1 MATKKS
7 TGNVTPRV
15 TPVRKNP
22 PGSGGN
28 LAKQGESLRISDA
41 IAEFEKAGGQVE
53 KLGVTRVL
61 QKITPPRSGEVASA
75 PPPAPRSKTRKS

>member
-1 MATKKS
+1 MAIKKS
-7 TGNVTPRV
+7 TGNVTPRP
-15 TPVRKNP
+15 PVRKNP
-22 PGSGGN
+22 PGGSGGN

-41 IAEFEKAGGQVE
+41 IAEFEKAGGMVE

-75 PPPAPRSKTRKS
+75 PPPAPRSKARKS